1 MFGELSLLQTSSNTK
16 RFQLYTSFPIFIS
29 ILFQP
34 SDRDGNN
41 VADILEQVASK
52 GVPKN
57 KIHAGVPLYGQT
69 FRLRSTFHGV
79 DAPTDG
85 RGEPGEFTMQGGMLA
100 YYEICSMSESMF
112 FLTTQAFRVFPQT
125 LPCFT
130 HKLNTRRLFC
140 RLQNCKMS
148 NVLKCSPSQRFFSF
162 AFQSTHTS

>member
-112 FLTTQAFRVFPQT
+112 FFGQPELSVFSRKHCPASLT
-125 LPCFT
+125 
-130 HKLNTRRLFC
+130 N
-140 RLQNCKMS
+140 
-148 NVLKCSPSQRFFSF
+148 
-162 AFQSTHTS
+162 